1 MRILERL
8 TSWMERKRMINVII
22 LIVCLGLGELA
33 CVCPCG
39 DQKKERD
46 ESRNEREKVESR
58 DKRERLMVHFCI
70 YKVHVLTLLYQ
81 LYS

>member
-39 DQKKERD
+39 DQKKSEMRAGT
-46 ESRNEREKVESR
+46 
-58 DKRERLMVHFCI
+58 RER
-70 YKVHVLTLLYQ
+70 K
-81 LYS
+81 

>member
-1 MRILERL
+1 MRIERL

-39 DQKKERD
+39 VQKKSEMRAGTRER
-46 ESRNEREKVESR
+46 ESREPR
-58 DKRERLMVHFCI
+58 
-70 YKVHVLTLLYQ
+70 
-81 LYS
+81 